1 MPTRRAER
9 WDAFASRE
17 PYFAVMTEPR
27 FLRARFDAAAEA
39 DFFQSG
45 DEYVSD
51 LYGTLLASV
60 APHFA
65 PLTVL
70 EYGCGVGRLL
80 LPFARR
86 AERVTGVDIAPSMLA
101 TAREHVDR
109 AGARN
114 VELLTAEAFAA
125 DTRTFDLVNC
135 FLVLQRLRREDGL
148 ELLRAL
154 VRRVR
159 EGGVGVFHLP
169 YRAHLSPLVR
179 AARSARARVPGVNAA
194 ANVLRRKPAA
204 TPLIESNTY
213 DLNEVLAV
221 LQEHHFD
228 APHLV
233 FTRHGNLDG
242 VIIHALR
249 KWSGP
254 AQEPRS
260 DDRGPQAAAPQQT
273 DPTSA
278 FIDVRKLVASTS
290 IEELNRTAELY
301 FSSLENWEHHLAKP
315 FARFEDTPQL
325 LISLGSVLQGLAL
338 APGMTVL
345 EFGAGTGWLSRFL
358 TQLGCRMIL
367 LDVAPTA
374 LEIARDLYRRQPPI
388 GERPEP
394 RFLVFDGKRI
404 DLADGSVDRILC
416 FDSFHHAPNPDAV
429 LREFGR
435 VLKPR
440 GVAGFAEPGPR
451 HSTTPQS
458 QYEMRTYGVVE
469 ADIDIHA
476 IWESAK
482 RLGFVDLKLAAFH
495 VPPFHLTLGEY
506 DDLLASGESFGR
518 WAEATRSFLN
528 DTRMF
533 FLTKAGA
540 EEADSRRA
548 EGLRA
553 AITATVGPVRA
564 GEPIAVEVTVRN
576 AGRAKWLGSHE
587 GYGGVA
593 FGAHLNDAEGRLVDL
608 NWFRDPLP
616 RALDPGEEVSFSVT
630 LPALPP
636 GRSIIEFDCVSE
648 HVAWF
653 AQVGSDPLRVSVEVE

>member
-1 MPTRRAER
+1 MATRRSER

-17 PYFAVMTEPR
+17 PYFAVLTEPR
-27 FLRARFDAAAEA
+27 FLRARFDADAEA
-39 DFFQSG
+39 DFFESG

-60 APHFA
+60 APHLA

-86 AERVTGVDIAPSMLA
+86 AERVTGVDISPSMLA
-101 TAREHVDR
+101 TAREHAER
-109 AGARN
+109 AGVRN
-114 VELLTAEAFAA
+114 VDLLTAEAFAA

-135 FLVLQRLRREDGL
+135 FLVLQRLRREEGL
-148 ELLRAL
+148 EVLRAL

-194 ANVLRRKPAA
+194 TNVLRRKPAA

-221 LQEHHFD
+221 LQEHHFA
-228 APHLV
+228 APQLV

-249 KWSGP
+249 TWSGGGP
-254 AQEPRS
+254 AAEPVDDASVTPAPQET
-260 DDRGPQAAAPQQT
+260 AAA
-273 DPTSA
+273 D

-290 IEELNRTAELY
+290 IEELNRTAEQY
-301 FSSLENWEHHLAKP
+301 FASLENWEHHLAKP
-315 FARFEDTPQL
+315 FAQSEDTPQL
-325 LISLGSVLQGLAL
+325 LISLGTVLQGLAL
-338 APGMTVL
+338 ARGMTVL

-394 RFLVFDGKRI
+394 RFLVFDGTRI
-404 DLADGSVDRILC
+404 DLPDASVDRILC

-495 VPPFHLTLGEY
+495 VPPFHLTLNEY
-506 DDLLASGESFGR
+506 DNLLSAGESFGR
-518 WAEATRSFLN
+518 WAEATRSFLH

-533 FLTKAGA
+533 FLTKSGA

-553 AITATVGPVRA
+553 AISATVGAVRA

-576 AGRAKWLGSHE
+576 AGRVKWLDSHE

-593 FGAHLNDAEGRLVDL
+593 FGAHLHDAEGRLLDL

-616 RALDPGEEVSFSVT
+616 RALDPGEAVSFAVT
-630 LPALPP
+630 LPALRP
-636 GRSIIEFDCVSE
+636 GRYIVEFDCVSE

-653 AQVGSDPLRVSVEVE
+653 AQMGSDALRVSLVVE